1 MFTVTISHPDGRTA
15 TVTAKA
21 WASSFKAEGWTV
33 ASSDIPPPPA
43 PKPTAEMVA
52 LLRDDLVIASAG
64 HAAPK
69 AARPRQSTGH
79 PTDPIK
85 PEPPRARNVTRR

>member
-1 MFTVTISHPDGRTA
+1 MVRVTISHPDGRTA
-15 TVTAKA
+15 AVTAKM

-33 ASSDIPPPPA
+33 IDGDIPTPPA

-69 AARPRQSTGH
+69 AARPRASTGH
-79 PTDPIK
+79 PADPLR
-85 PEPPRARNVTRR
+85 PNSTRGGRGR